1 MNVEINNVSG
11 MKGEDYNYK
20 GNSSNMID
28 EDPKDISYKK
38 KKNENPFELASGIS
52 KSNSNSLNISNTKS
66 SDASRKS
73 DLSSYGR
80 LSIRMQNKLKRYGYD
95 EDILIDFS
103 SRHTAYLISIWIIF
117 VAVFITGFIVHFD
130 TDNNI
135 TASSI
140 LWTFSAVLLFFAI
153 LYSYLYYKC
162 SKAKSKEELYKY
174 LRFIPC

>member
-1 MNVEINNVSG
+1 MNVEINNVSSV
-11 MKGEDYNYK
+11 KGEDYNYK
-20 GNSSNMID
+20 GNSSMID
-28 EDPKDISYKK
+28 DDPNNISYKK
-38 KKNENPFELASGIS
+38 KKNENPFEFTNGIS
-52 KSNSNSLNISNTKS
+52 KSDSNSLNISKTKS

-80 LSIRMQNKLKRYGYD
+80 LSKRMQNKLRRFGYD
-95 EDILIDFS
+95 EDILNDFN

-117 VAVFITGFIVHFD
+117 VCVFITGFIVHFD

>member
-1 MNVEINNVSG
+1 MNVEINNVG
-11 MKGEDYNYK
+11 GGKGEDYNYK
-20 GNSSNMID
+20 GNSNMID
-28 EDPKDISYKK
+28 DDETSYKN
-38 KKNENPFELASGIS
+38 KKNENPFELASNVPRN
-52 KSNSNSLNISNTKS
+52 NSNSLNISNSKS
-66 SDASRKS
+66 LNASRKT

-80 LSIRMQNKLKRYGYD
+80 LSIRMRNKLSRFQDD
-95 EDILIDFS
+95 EDTLLDFS
-103 SRHTAYLISIWIIF
+103 SRHTAFLFSIWIVF
-117 VAVFITGFIVHFD
+117 AAVFLTGFIVHFD

-140 LWTFSAVLLFFAI
+140 LWTFSGVLFFFGI

>member
-11 MKGEDYNYK
+11 VKGEHYNYK
-20 GNSSNMID
+20 GNSQMID
-28 EDPKDISYKK
+28 DDPNDISYQN
-38 KKNENPFELASGIS
+38 KKNNNPFELASNIH
-52 KSNSNSLNISNTKS
+52 KNSNSIDITSSKS
-66 SDASRKS
+66 SNASRKS

-80 LSIRMQNKLKRYGYD
+80 LSIRMRDKLSRYGYD
-95 EDILIDFS
+95 EDMLVDFS
-103 SRHTAYLISIWIIF
+103 SRHTAYLVSIWL
-117 VAVFITGFIVHFD
+117 VFLVVFLTGFIVHFD
-130 TDNNI
+130 TDNNV

-153 LYSYLYYKC
+153 IYSYLYYKC

>member
-1 MNVEINNVSG
+1 MNVKINNVSG
-11 MKGEDYNYK
+11 VKGENYNYK
-20 GNSSNMID
+20 GNSNMID
-28 EDPKDISYKK
+28 DDPNDISYKNK
-38 KKNENPFELASGIS
+38 NNENPFELASGVP
-52 KSNSNSLNISNTKS
+52 KNNSNSLNISNSKYS
-66 SDASRKS
+66 NASRKS

-80 LSIRMQNKLKRYGYD
+80 LSTRMRNKLSRCEYD

-103 SRHTAYLISIWIIF
+103 SRHTAYLISIWLVFI
-117 VAVFITGFIVHFD
+117 AVFITGFVVHFD

-140 LWTFSAVLLFFAI
+140 LWTFSAVLLFFAV

-162 SKAKSKEELYKY
+162 AKAKSKEELYKY